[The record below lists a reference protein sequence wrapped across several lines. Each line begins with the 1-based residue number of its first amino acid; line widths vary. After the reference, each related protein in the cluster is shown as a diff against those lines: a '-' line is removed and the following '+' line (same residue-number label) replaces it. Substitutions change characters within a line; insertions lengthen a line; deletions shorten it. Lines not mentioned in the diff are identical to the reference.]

1 MDTCRRIVEG
11 MYDPNHPVPTWS
23 ASTMQ
28 RVADEPTLAAAALR
42 YANLGI
48 PVFPCVPGGKQP
60 LTPNGFHDATSIA
73 RVVQAWWQRTPDANI
88 GLPTGAPTGVL
99 VVDVDVH
106 AGASGF
112 DAFERARSQGFGN
125 DWAWLVRT
133 PSGGLH
139 AYYPNVRGQEQRSW
153 QIPAAHIDFRGDG
166 AYVIAPRSRVTIDG
180 AQRSYDV
187 IAVATH
193 PPKPVDA
200 VALRRFLEPPRPA
213 RTPPPPGMP
222 AKGCRPDALARTV
235 ALTPEGGRNRALFW
249 ASCRMVESGLSH
261 ADVMGWLGP
270 AAQYAGL
277 PDREIETTVDS
288 AFRIATRLGPGSRPG
303 PTRASEGIHP

>member
-1 MDTCRRIVEG
+1 MF
-11 MYDPNHPVPTWS
+11 DPNNPIPTWS

-60 LTPNGFHDATSIA
+60 LTPNGFHDATSVA
-73 RVVQAWWQRTPDANI
+73 RVVHAWWQRTPDANI

-106 AGASGF
+106 PGASGF

-153 QIPAAHIDFRGDG
+153 QVPAAHIDFRGDG
-166 AYVIAPRSRVTIDG
+166 GYVIAPPSRVTGEG
-180 AQRSYDV
+180 AQRSYEV

-193 PPKPVDA
+193 PAKAVDA
-200 VALRRFLEPPRPA
+200 VALRGFLEPPRPA

-222 AKGCRPDALARTV
+222 TKGCRPDCLARTV

-249 ASCRMVESGLSH
+249 ASCRMVENGLSH
-261 ADVMGWLGP
+261 ADVMGWLRP

-288 AFRIATRLGPGSRPG
+288 AFRIASK
-303 PTRASEGIHP
+303 AA

>member
-1 MDTCRRIVEG
+1 MF
-11 MYDPNHPVPTWS
+11 DPRNPVPTWS
-23 ASTMQ
+23 VSTMQ
-28 RVADEPTLAAAALR
+28 RVAAEPTLAAAAMR

-60 LTPNGFHDATSIA
+60 LTPNGFHDATSVA
-73 RVVQAWWQRTPDANI
+73 RVVHAWWQRTPDANI

-106 AGASGF
+106 PGASGF

-125 DWAWLVRT
+125 DWEWLVRT

-153 QIPAAHIDFRGDG
+153 QVPAAHVDFRGDG
-166 AYVIAPRSRVTIDG
+166 GYVIAPPSRVASDG
-180 AQRSYDV
+180 TQRSYDV

-213 RTPPPPGMP
+213 RIPPPPGMP
-222 AKGCRPDALARTV
+222 TKGCRPDALARTV

-249 ASCRMVESGLSH
+249 ASCRMVENGLSH

-288 AFRIATRLGPGSRPG
+288 AFRIASRLGPGGPPG
-303 PTRASEGIHP
+303 PTPASEGIHL